1 MIKDEEHNQVETLL
15 MVKHKSQ
22 LDIMTKEELIKQ
34 LRDKVAEQQNR
45 IAVVNSQMSGIEEE
59 FRRVSKVLQE
69 KQE

>member
-45 IAVVNSQMSGIEEE
+45 TAVVNSQMSGIEEE
-59 FRRVSKVLQE
+59 LRRVSKVLQE
-69 KQE
+69 KEE

>member
-45 IAVVNSQMSGIEEE
+45 IVVVNSQMSGIEEE
-59 FRRVSKVLQE
+59 LRRVSKVLQE